1 MIHLKNQE
9 RLINKLFSS
18 EKFLA
23 TVIYRYAST
32 QELDSLIKISKIIH
46 KNEINLKDSTV
57 QIGLKKLNLF
67 LEEKNTK

>member
-32 QELDSLIKISKIIH
+32 QELDSLKNLKIIH
-46 KNEINLKDSTV
+46 KNKINLKDSTV

>member
-23 TVIYRYAST
+23 TVIYRYASIDLGAGFT
-32 QELDSLIKISKIIH
+32 
-46 KNEINLKDSTV
+46 
-57 QIGLKKLNLF
+57 
-67 LEEKNTK
+67 